1 MSKSSIL
8 QFAARRA
15 LNNIQA
21 DIEKCLIESA
31 LIIGMKTTPIRNSKD
46 SSRAGGVVLPKPPFQ
61 PINWNRFF
69 MENEIQNEK
78 AS

>member
-8 QFAARRA
+8 QFAAGRA

-31 LIIGMKTTPIRNSKD
+31 LIIGMKTTPMRNSKD
-46 SSRAGGVVLPKPPFQ
+46 SSRAGEAGAAEASISANQ
-61 PINWNRFF
+61 WEPIFYG
-69 MENEIQNEK
+69 K
-78 AS
+78 